1 MRNRMSITGVAE
13 TVFQLLTWPLFLVP
27 PSEMPTNAETAGDRL
42 AGRLARGEALRFVV
56 ATDGSPFAQDA
67 TRFAG
72 HLARIL
78 DTRVT
83 LLAVIPDEGHLS
95 RGRAILDEGRRL
107 LGDLEHPAETQLL
120 IGYADEEII
129 TYVDQHPTDLIV
141 IGAFGDRGATRFLI
155 GSTAYRIVKHAP
167 ASVLM
172 VKNQPQSLQKLLIC
186 TAGRDD
192 VVVEVGGRL
201 AQAAA
206 AQAIL
211 LHVLPPSVAMYLT
224 LEQDVRLPL
233 SELLEEDAV
242 RAQHLQEQVERLR
255 TITTRGD
262 VILRRGYLPDT
273 IFEEAENHKV
283 DLIVVGSQAHEGR
296 SWFLLGSVT
305 DRVVKYAHR
314 SVLVVRTRPV

>member
-1 MRNRMSITGVAE
+1 MRNRIFMTRAAE
-13 TVFQLLTWPLFLVP
+13 TAFQLLTLPLFLVP
-27 PSEMPTNAETAGDRL
+27 PSGLPTNAETAGEML
-42 AGRLARGEALRFVV
+42 AGRLARGESLRFLV

-72 HLARIL
+72 NLARTL
-78 DTRVT
+78 DARIT

-95 RGRAILDEGRRL
+95 RGRAILDEARKL
-107 LGDLEHPAETQLL
+107 LGELKHPAEMKLL

-129 TYVDQHPTDLIV
+129 GYADQQPADLVV

-167 ASVLM
+167 TSVLL
-172 VKNQPQSLQKLLIC
+172 VKDHPQSLQRFLIC

-201 AQAAA
+201 AEATA
-206 AQAIL
+206 AQPIL

-233 SELLEEDAV
+233 SELLEEDAI
-242 RAQHLQEQVERLR
+242 RAQYLQEQVERLR
-255 TITTRGD
+255 AITTQGD
-262 VILRRGYLPDT
+262 VVLRRGYLPDT

-283 DLIVVGSQAHEGR
+283 DLIVVGSRAHGGR
-296 SWFLLGSVT
+296 SRFLLGSVT
-305 DRVVKYAHR
+305 DRVVKYAHH
-314 SVLVVRTRPV
+314 SVLVVRTRVT